1 MLHYIENHTLYYW
14 TENLK
19 IVKEIE
25 KFSIPKETLERN
37 EMIKKYVL
45 LRLKQTKLIR
55 EKIKSESDKFDKSI
69 IETNQEIENIIESIV
84 N

>member
-1 MLHYIENHTLYYW
+1 
-14 TENLK
+14 
-19 IVKEIE
+19 
-25 KFSIPKETLERN
+25 
-37 EMIKKYVL
+37 MIKKYVL